1 MARKLSLSGNKGE
14 RSVREE
20 RACNRVVRP
29 GVETRRAVPLSR
41 VTANTVKFNLTST
54 AHL

>member
-1 MARKLSLSGNKGE
+1 VHGGHVCKG
-14 RSVREE
+14 
-20 RACNRVVRP
+20 VVRL
-29 GVETRRAVPLSR
+29 GVRLDVQYRCR